1 MARLAIDN
9 LFTFEMFLASTTAV
23 VPRAGPAPA
32 VRDHTHP
39 FPAGGGTLLA
49 AMSGGCGE
57 TPRISVCIVTGR
69 RIPMLHGCLA
79 SVRAQVGAPAFEVL
93 VVSDGDADVADAVH
107 QHFPGARVGFVA
119 SALPGAARNLLIER
133 ARGDLLL
140 FLDDDAALRPDAL
153 HRLDALARAH
163 PEAGVFGGPNDT
175 PPGGSRF
182 QAVQGAVLASLM
194 GSGPVRRRYG
204 AHPATHADERFF
216 ILCNLAV
223 RRSVMVPFA
232 AELICAEENAVLAE
246 LAASGVVMYYDPEL
260 VAYHERRPTL
270 RGFLAQMHKYGR
282 GRGHVT
288 AMRPRELRPAFVAP
302 SALVAY
308 LVLLP
313 VLALVLGPVAALPLL
328 GYAGSVGAN
337 ALWIAR
343 TLRQVRAVPI
353 AVGLTVL
360 LHLWYGTGVVRGVL
374 RHTSRD
380 AVPVL
385 EWREQS
391 LPAELPATGP

>member
-1 MARLAIDN
+1 
-9 LFTFEMFLASTTAV
+9 
-23 VPRAGPAPA
+23 
-32 VRDHTHP
+32 
-39 FPAGGGTLLA
+39 
-49 AMSGGCGE
+49 
-57 TPRISVCIVTGR
+57 
-69 RIPMLHGCLA
+69 MLHQCLA
-79 SVRAQVGAPAFEVL
+79 SVRAQVDAPTFEVL
-93 VVSDGDADVADAVH
+93 VVSDGDADVADAVRE
-107 QHFPGARVGFVA
+107 HFPDARVGFVV

-133 ARGDLLL
+133 AGGELLL

-153 HRLDALARAH
+153 RRLDDLARAH

-246 LAASGVVMYYDPEL
+246 LAANGVVMYYDPEL

-302 SALVAY
+302 SALLAY

-313 VLALVLGPVAALPLL
+313 LLALGLGPIAGLPVLGYL
-328 GYAGSVGAN
+328 GAVGAN
-337 ALWIAR
+337 GVWIGR
-343 TLRQVRAVPI
+343 TLRQVRTVPVAV
-353 AVGLTVL
+353 ALTVL

-374 RHTSRD
+374 FHASRS
-380 AVPVL
+380 AVPAL

-391 LPAELPATGP
+391 LPVELPAPRP

>member
-1 MARLAIDN
+1 
-9 LFTFEMFLASTTAV
+9 
-23 VPRAGPAPA
+23 
-32 VRDHTHP
+32 
-39 FPAGGGTLLA
+39 
-49 AMSGGCGE
+49 
-57 TPRISVCIVTGR
+57 
-69 RIPMLHGCLA
+69 MLHECLA
-79 SVRAQVGAPAFEVL
+79 SIEAQVGAPSFEVL
-93 VVSDGDADVADAVH
+93 VVSDGDEDVADAVRE
-107 QHFPGARVGFVA
+107 HFTDARVGFVA

-153 HRLDALARAH
+153 RRLDELATAH

-175 PPGGSRF
+175 PPGGSAF

-232 AELICAEENAVLAE
+232 AGLICAEENAVLAE
-246 LAASGVVMYYDPEL
+246 LAAAGVVMYYDPEL

-282 GRGHVT
+282 GRGQVT

-302 SALVAY
+302 TALFAF

-313 VLALVLGPVAALPLL
+313 LLVVVVGPLAALPVVGYL
-328 GYAGSVGAN
+328 GAVGLN
-337 ALWIAR
+337 ACWIGG
-343 TLRQVRAVPI
+343 TLRRVRAVPV
-353 AVGLTVL
+353 AVALTVL
-360 LHLWYGTGVVRGVL
+360 LHLWYGVGVARGVL
-374 RHTSRD
+374 VRTGQP
-380 AVPVL
+380 VPDL

-391 LPAELPATGP
+391 VPLDLPAAAP